1 MSNKVLITN
10 SQKAVKVPSG
20 LRILIRR
27 ACNAVLEYEHFDRP
41 AEISVTFVDNAAIAE
56 LNNQYRNKP
65 MPTDVL
71 SFPLGENGKYDI
83 DENNGCMM
91 LGDIV
96 ISMERAMEQ
105 AASAGLRPRK
115 RWSGGHAYAR
125 KRRGCAAAAGSAP
138 HGQLYGMISQNIK
151 TRQEFALST
160 TTPVQ
165 EHYDTS
171 SVFVAVIG
179 RPNVGKSSLTN
190 LLVGEKVAIVT
201 SKPQTTR
208 TRITGVITR
217 GPLQYV
223 LLDTP
228 GVHKA
233 HNKLGKRMDKTAS
246 DSIADVD
253 VSMMLFEPYG
263 ALNESEMVLVEAL
276 QRSGPA
282 IAVINKTDLVKD
294 PADLEARKAELKAAR
309 NCSML

>member
-105 AASAGLRPRK
+105 AAFLTVHSMLHLLGYDHENGGLEAMRMR
-115 RWSGGHAYAR
+115 
-125 KRRGCAAAAGSAP
+125 
-138 HGQLYGMISQNIK
+138 
-151 TRQEFALST
+151 
-160 TTPVQ
+160 
-165 EHYDTS
+165 
-171 SVFVAVIG
+171 
-179 RPNVGKSSLTN
+179 
-190 LLVGEKVAIVT
+190 EKEEA
-201 SKPQTTR
+201 
-208 TRITGVITR
+208 
-217 GPLQYV
+217 V
-223 LLDTP
+223 LLQ
-228 GVHKA
+228 
-233 HNKLGKRMDKTAS
+233 LGLPRT
-246 DSIADVD
+246 
-253 VSMMLFEPYG
+253 VSYTE
-263 ALNESEMVLVEAL
+263 
-276 QRSGPA
+276 
-282 IAVINKTDLVKD
+282 
-294 PADLEARKAELKAAR
+294 
-309 NCSML
+309 